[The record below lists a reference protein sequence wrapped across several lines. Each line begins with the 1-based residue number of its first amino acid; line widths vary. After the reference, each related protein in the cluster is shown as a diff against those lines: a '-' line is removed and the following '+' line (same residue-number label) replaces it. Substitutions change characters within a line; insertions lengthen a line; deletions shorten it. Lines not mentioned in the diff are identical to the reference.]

1 MEIGTNENF
10 IPLYGDYYRFFISD
24 GDVPLPTWWNN
35 GGTGT
40 GLIEGWQMYI
50 GKFFPEKFRLMLKY
64 LDKEGITAGFYQKDN
79 PAVWAKYVLIPLYE
93 YYKANPIPNDCPFA
107 ESGNQGEFWRDPVA
121 LYR

>member
-1 MEIGTNENF
+1 MMLEYYCYMEETQPEF
-10 IPLYGDYYRFFISD
+10 YEEAVSKYG
-24 GDVPLPTWWNN
+24 
-35 GGTGT
+35 
-40 GLIEGWQMYI
+40 
-50 GKFFPEKFRLMLKY
+50 KY

-93 YYKANPIPNDCPFA
+93 HYKANPIPNDCPFA